1 MQVFRIGDMAAHRWQ
16 LQFQVPRLS
25 DVHVTTMEL
34 YGFSAYWFSEDLVR
48 QWTIAELI
56 HVSPKYVCVCW
67 YPGTRIVLDILPFFA
82 TLLWI
87 TYGRLSCLQDIFVC
101 VPLFHS

>member
-1 MQVFRIGDMAAHRWQ
+1 VQDFFHQQYDQITKGDDCSTSHMQVFRIGDMAAHRWQ

-48 QWTIAELI
+48 Q
-56 HVSPKYVCVCW
+56 
-67 YPGTRIVLDILPFFA
+67 
-82 TLLWI
+82 
-87 TYGRLSCLQDIFVC
+87 
-101 VPLFHS
+101 